1 MQGSKYMYITAYTIC
16 VFGIGRREHVTIIY
30 PKLTLHV
37 THCAAVVPEL
47 QDSMSVLSVKC

>member
-1 MQGSKYMYITAYTIC
+1 MCPLLGVSAQGGST

-37 THCAAVVPEL
+37 THCVAVVPEL
-47 QDSMSVLSVKC
+47 RDFMSVLSVKC